1 MLTPPTSASPLRRAG
16 FRWFFAGQT
25 VSLLG
30 SSMAPVALAF
40 AVLDASGHAGDLG
53 IVLAARMLPL
63 LGFLLIGGAV
73 ADRLPR
79 RAVLV
84 VSNLGAALT
93 QGAVAALLLTG
104 HYTLGT
110 IAGLELLGGLLSA
123 FTTPALR
130 GLVPELV
137 PPDQIQR
144 ANALLGTVRNG
155 SRVLGPSV
163 SGVLVVATGGGAAI
177 ALDALSY
184 LLAAGCLWRLPSS
197 PPGLLGPPG
206 PPGPGGG
213 PVAAPDPAGT
223 ARRHLVRDLREG
235 WAAFRGTAW
244 LWPVTLAFCGVN
256 LVQTGTW
263 QILGPEL
270 TARAGS
276 AATWGLLLSVRGA
289 GMLLMSSILYRL
301 HVKRLLAF
309 SQLMSVL
316 LGLPLVALG
325 VRLPL
330 PWLLA
335 TAFVAGLGS
344 AVASIGWDTSLQEH
358 VPQRLLS
365 RVAAYDDLF
374 SYIAIPVGQLSVGP
388 ASAAFGP
395 HTATAVSGLASMAF
409 ALLPLTLRSV
419 RRLPHAGPER
429 PTPEQTP
436 AVGAAAEHAAAAL
449 PEADP
454 ATGEPTAPGSP

>member
-40 AVLDASGHAGDLG
+40 AVLDASGRAGDLG
-53 IVLAARMLPL
+53 IVLAVRMVPL

-93 QGAVAALLLTG
+93 QGAVATLLLTG
-104 HYTLGT
+104 HYALGT
-110 IAGLELLGGLLSA
+110 IAGLEFLNGLLSA

-137 PPDQIQR
+137 PSDQLQR

-155 SRVLGPSV
+155 SKVLGPSM
-163 SGVLVVATGGGAAI
+163 SGLLVVATGGGAAI
-177 ALDALSY
+177 AIDAFSY
-184 LLAAGCLWRLPSS
+184 LLAAGCLWRLPSRAS
-197 PPGLLGPPG
+197 TPPGSG
-206 PPGPGGG
+206 
-213 PVAAPDPAGT
+213 ADPAGA
-223 ARRHLVRDLREG
+223 ARRHLARDLREG
-235 WAAFRGTAW
+235 WSAFRGTGW
-244 LWPVTLAFCGVN
+244 LWPVTLAFCGLN

-276 AATWGLLLSVRGA
+276 AATWGLLLSARGA
-289 GMLLMSSILYRL
+289 GMLLMSSVLYRL
-301 HVKRLLAF
+301 YVRRLLAF
-309 SQLMSVL
+309 SQLMSMLV
-316 LGLPLVALG
+316 GLPLLALG
-325 VRLPL
+325 VRLPV
-330 PWLLA
+330 PWLLVI
-335 TAFVAGLGS
+335 AFVAGTGS
-344 AVASIGWDTSLQEH
+344 AVSSIGWDTSLQEH
-358 VPQRLLS
+358 VPRRLLS

-374 SYIAIPVGQLSVGP
+374 SYIAIPIGQLSVGP

-395 HTATAVSGLASMAF
+395 YTATTVSGLASVAF
-409 ALLPLTLRSV
+409 AALPLTLRSV
-419 RRLPHAGPER
+419 RRLPHSSPEQR
-429 PTPEQTP
+429 TSEPPTSEPTP
-436 AVGAAAEHAAAAL
+436 A
-449 PEADP
+449 
-454 ATGEPTAPGSP
+454 TAPGSR

>member
-1 MLTPPTSASPLRRAG
+1 
-16 FRWFFAGQT
+16 
-25 VSLLG
+25 
-30 SSMAPVALAF
+30 MAPVALAF
-40 AVLDASGHAGDLG
+40 AVLDASGRAGDLG
-53 IVLAARMLPL
+53 IVLAVRMLPL
-63 LGFLLIGGAV
+63 LGFLLVGGAV

-84 VSNLGAALT
+84 ASNLGAALT
-93 QGAVAALLLTG
+93 QGAVATLLLTG
-104 HYTLGT
+104 HYTLGA
-110 IAGLELLGGLLSA
+110 IAGLEFLNGLLSA

-137 PPDQIQR
+137 PADQLQR

-163 SGVLVVATGGGAAI
+163 SGLLVVATGGGAAI

-184 LLAAGCLWRLPSS
+184 LLAAGCLFRL
-197 PPGLLGPPG
+197 PPG
-206 PPGPGGG
+206 PSGPGPAG
-213 PVAAPDPAGT
+213 PDPARPPVTGPAT
-223 ARRHLVRDLREG
+223 VGGARRHLVRDLREG

-270 TARAGS
+270 SARSGS
-276 AATWGLLLSVRGA
+276 AATWGLVLSVRGA
-289 GMLLMSSILYRL
+289 GMLLMSSALYRL
-301 HVKRLLAF
+301 SVHRLLALG
-309 SQLMSVL
+309 QLMSAL
-316 LGLPLVALG
+316 IALPLLALG
-325 VRLPL
+325 ARLPV

-335 TAFVAGLGS
+335 AAFVAGLGS
-344 AVASIGWDTSLQEH
+344 AVSAIGWDTSLQEH
-358 VPQRLLS
+358 VPRRLLS

-395 HTATAVSGLASMAF
+395 YATTLVSGLASLAF
-409 ALLPLTLRSV
+409 ALLPLTLRQV
-419 RRLPHAGPER
+419 RLLPHAAADSDTGSGSGTGTGTGG
-429 PTPEQTP
+429 PTPLPDATVEAPDESTTP
-436 AVGAAAEHAAAAL
+436 
-449 PEADP
+449 
-454 ATGEPTAPGSP
+454 EPR